1 LLESLDEKDAAS
13 RCTYDQDWALIQV
26 RSDLYGMNTFRS
38 PDSTEVVSV
47 EDLVSDEEISH
58 GAVQVI
64 TASAGVCEGYLSPG
78 SAYWEIGGSCFEV
91 RTVFMENPLSRHA
104 LTPVSYLLRRV

>member
-1 LLESLDEKDAAS
+1 
-13 RCTYDQDWALIQV
+13 
-26 RSDLYGMNTFRS
+26 MNEFRS
-38 PDSTEVVSV
+38 PGSTETIFV
-47 EDLVSDEEISH
+47 EDFVSDEELSH

-64 TASAGVCEGYLSPG
+64 TASAGVCEGYLSPS
-78 SAYWEIGGSCFEV
+78 SAYWEVGGSCFEV